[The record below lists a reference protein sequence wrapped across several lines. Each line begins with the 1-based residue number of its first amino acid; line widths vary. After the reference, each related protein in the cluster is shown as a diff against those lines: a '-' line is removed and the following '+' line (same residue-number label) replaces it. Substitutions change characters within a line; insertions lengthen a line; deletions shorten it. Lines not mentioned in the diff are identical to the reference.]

1 MFKSFKDRIR
11 DNELLS
17 AQLIQFLILVSI
29 IVECFGLFS
38 RVLGSND
45 SNFYS
50 TIAKHIA
57 TSGDWIN
64 LYYAGT
70 DWLDKPRVPFWLT
83 AISYKI
89 FGIRTFSYI
98 LPGFLFNLLGGFYT
112 YRLATYLYSRQ
123 VGLLAALFY
132 FTSLHLMLS
141 AIDIRAEAFLLGEII
156 PACYYLLKYNDNDKI
171 DYFSLFLGSIFTALA
186 IMTKG
191 IFIIFAV
198 YSGVI
203 SIWLFNG
210 QYKNFISRKWL
221 YVLSLSFIF
230 ILPELICLYLQ
241 FDAHPEKVI
250 FGKTGVSGLKFF
262 FWDSQFGRF
271 FDFGPYV
278 SSGANGY
285 GHYFYFMHTFM
296 WAFLPWS
303 MIFLVTLYYA
313 FGQLRLSND
322 ILQVRQQK
330 QNLVFLLAS
339 FFIPFILFSLTKFQL
354 DHYTNIIIPFACIL
368 CANWVCNYA
377 TRIPRHWVF
386 IFQIYLAV
394 ILTVITLVFSFL
406 IFSLDGQIEIFVLG
420 AVIVG
425 LYTIFIRNRVL
436 NKAIVYPCL
445 AINLVFVFT
454 QMVNNKIYVNYDV
467 GYQIARFLNGKSQDK
482 VFDYQVNSPSM
493 EFHLKT
499 SYQRISDLKQL
510 PNSGTYFLVVPQEL
524 ESGVP
529 GIRLV
534 KRFDSI
540 DQNKFNLLLFN
551 HNKLNANIKRVS
563 LLYFGNDFKLPDN
576 PALKLPA
583 KQGVSL
589 MQKQKS
595 DALSLHNKM
604 SFPRRR
610 ESTTE

>member
-1 MFKSFKDRIR
+1 MFKSFKDRIK

-29 IVECFGLFS
+29 IVECYGLFS
-38 RVLGSND
+38 KILGSND

-50 TIAKHIA
+50 TVAKHIA
-57 TSGDWIN
+57 TSNDWVN

-70 DWLDKPRVPFWLT
+70 DWLDKPRIPFWLT

-89 FGIRTFSYI
+89 FGINPFSYI

-112 YRLATYLYSRQ
+112 YRLGVYLYSRQ
-123 VGLLAALFY
+123 VGLLALLLY

-156 PACYYLLKYNDNDKI
+156 PACYYLLRYNDSDKV
-171 DYFSLFLGSIFTALA
+171 DYRLLFLSSIFTALA

-191 IFIIFAV
+191 LFILLAV

-203 SIWLFNG
+203 AIWLFGG

-221 YVLSLSFIF
+221 YALCLSLIF
-230 ILPELICLYLQ
+230 ILPELICLFLQ
-241 FDAHPEKVI
+241 FDLHPEKVM
-250 FGKTGVSGLKFF
+250 FGKTGVSGLRFF

-278 SSGANGY
+278 SSGQGGY
-285 GHYFYFMHTFM
+285 AHYFYFMHTFM

-303 MIFLVTLYYA
+303 MVFLVTLYYV

-322 ILQVRQQK
+322 ILQVKQQK
-330 QNLVFLLAS
+330 QNQVFLLAS

-377 TRIPRHWVF
+377 SRIPRHWVF
-386 IFQIYLAV
+386 IFQIYLAL
-394 ILTVITLVFSFL
+394 ILTALSLVFSFL
-406 IFSLDGQIEIFVLG
+406 IFDLKGQVEIFVLG

-454 QMVNNKIYVNYDV
+454 QMVNNKIYVNYNA
-467 GYQIARFLNGKSQDK
+467 GYQIATFLNSKSQDK
-482 VFDYQVNSPSM
+482 VFDYGVNSSSL
-493 EFHLKT
+493 EFHLKAP
-499 SYQRISDLKQL
+499 YQRITDFKQL
-510 PNSGTYFLVVPQEL
+510 PNSGTYFLVTPQEL
-524 ESGVP
+524 ESGVS
-529 GIRLV
+529 GGKLV
-534 KRFDSI
+534 KRFDAI
-540 DQNKFNLLLFN
+540 DQNKFNLLIFN
-551 HNKLNANIKRVS
+551 RNKLNAGIKKVS
-563 LLYFGNDFKLPDN
+563 LLYF
-576 PALKLPA
+576 
-583 KQGVSL
+583 
-589 MQKQKS
+589 S
-595 DALSLHNKM
+595 DTLSPPGSM
-604 SFPRRR
+604 SFPQNDVSLPRRQ
-610 ESTTE
+610 ESTTKR